1 MKYRFADFSVLLFV
15 LMLLAATSSA
25 QSSPALPG
33 CGPLPNVR
41 KTLDERLIAKKLEK
55 YPFRIQAALRISV
68 YEELI
73 AKYPRE
79 VEPQQRLIT
88 DTREMYY
95 ELDPNRY
102 PALQE
107 KFRKQARE
115 NPDDPLA
122 LYEAGVA
129 LFRTDTPESI
139 RLLEAAKAKAPQF
152 PWPALQ
158 LAKEYSRGLHW
169 DKQRSFENLAAFFK
183 QCPDSTDASAR
194 SLLARSG
201 DDALQSKVAGTL
213 RAFLMKQAD
222 PARFEDYA
230 TLWGMEFRTR
240 PPQEHD
246 ALRKQIAEDLK
257 RLEALPPKIDSGW
270 QSFLLNGYKQA
281 GAPPATITAMED
293 RLLHD
298 YPRSDEAYGIIS
310 DRWSKANKYPGDS
323 KDAVAWAK
331 WHEAYKQAVKG
342 WIRDFPDNRE
352 LEHTDWFELIS
363 DEDSLTKDEGVAASK
378 EYLLYKTE
386 YRSPDPWTQFYVAEF
401 LLNHKWEPNLA
412 LDLLADAKPNFDR
425 DRAAQL
431 ANDNLSPEER
441 NDLTEWLLSS
451 DLTVAGSILKA
462 AQMAGRPDQAKLV
475 RHFSEGALPTQEK
488 LQSDYW
494 WNRARLAALDG
505 HHQDALAYYQ
515 LALHT
520 RMEAPQYSIGKL
532 RDDLTREARELWK
545 QAGGTETAWEVWS
558 KPSVS
563 KGAKLAQGAWEK
575 AKKTLPAFELSDL
588 SGETWRL
595 KDIEGKAI
603 LINVWATWC
612 GPCDAELPKLQKL
625 YEQSKGRTDIQVLT
639 LNIDEDLGLVAP
651 YLKDRS
657 YTFPV
662 LPAYSLVNNF
672 LEGDISIP
680 QNWVVDP
687 KGNWLWTQLGYG
699 EEGDWVEAMKLKLE
713 SAKAG
718 Q

>member
-1 MKYRFADFSVLLFV
+1 M
-15 LMLLAATSSA
+15 
-25 QSSPALPG
+25 
-33 CGPLPNVR
+33 
-41 KTLDERLIAKKLEK
+41 I
-55 YPFRIQAALRISV
+55 I
-68 YEELI
+68 
-73 AKYPRE
+73 
-79 VEPQQRLIT
+79 
-88 DTREMYY
+88 
-95 ELDPNRY
+95 
-102 PALQE
+102 
-107 KFRKQARE
+107 
-115 NPDDPLA
+115 PD
-122 LYEAGVA
+122 
-129 LFRTDTPESI
+129 
-139 RLLEAAKAKAPQF
+139 
-152 PWPALQ
+152 
-158 LAKEYSRGLHW
+158 
-169 DKQRSFENLAAFFK
+169 
-183 QCPDSTDASAR
+183 
-194 SLLARSG
+194 
-201 DDALQSKVAGTL
+201 
-213 RAFLMKQAD
+213 LMK
-222 PARFEDYA
+222 P
-230 TLWGMEFRTR
+230 
-240 PPQEHD
+240 
-246 ALRKQIAEDLK
+246 
-257 RLEALPPKIDSGW
+257 
-270 QSFLLNGYKQA
+270 
-281 GAPPATITAMED
+281 
-293 RLLHD
+293 
-298 YPRSDEAYGIIS
+298 GIIS

-651 YLKDRS
+651 YLKDRG